1 VGSRRLE
8 LDRDGSFLKRRRRK
22 RSLWNRGKIVFLFF
36 TKQGVGSIRE
46 IEVKRER

>member
-1 VGSRRLE
+1 MEQGEDRVSKTMPE
-8 LDRDGSFLKRRRRK
+8 LL
-22 RSLWNRGKIVFLFF
+22 LTVFLFF